1 MGILQVLRT
10 QTAGKGAIMRL
21 FDEQTGYLRLDEIVQ
36 ERQTFQK
43 AMEDG
48 KVTDTEMKEQAEL
61 VLTLLQ
67 ELEDRLSDEE
77 EKLVADALC
86 ELAVLYEMNA
96 FREEQEG

>member
-1 MGILQVLRT
+1 
-10 QTAGKGAIMRL
+10 MRL
-21 FDEQTGYLRLDEIVQ
+21 FDEQTGYLKLDEIVQ
-36 ERQTFQK
+36 ERPTFKK

-61 VLTLLQ
+61 VLALLK
-67 ELEDRLSDEE
+67 ELEERLSDEE
-77 EKLVADALC
+77 EKLMTDALC